1 MNKKEMDELK
11 KEEDYKTE
19 EKQKEEL
26 KLEFKMVVDKE
37 FINKHLNIYN
47 MIKRIQKEQKE
58 TIKN

>member
-1 MNKKEMDELK
+1 MDELK